1 MRCSDARR
9 LMSSY
14 LDAAVTRRELTAI
27 QEHMGS
33 CAECSARYLALQ
45 HTQRMVGA
53 LGRKPVPADLA
64 LRLRVAASQEVAN
77 GQRSRW
83 ETLRVRWENVFN
95 AVMVPATGGLV
106 TTMIMFGLLIS
117 FLMPGQ
123 FVYPN
128 DVPTTLYTPP
138 QLQSSPFQLV
148 MGSGRSEPLIVEAYV
163 GADGRVQ
170 DYRVLSGAEN
180 GNAVLS
186 ELKNMLIFA
195 TFRPATSFGRPTAGR
210 AILAFSKIQVKG

>member
-1 MRCSDARR
+1 MKCSDATR
-9 LMSSY
+9 LMSSC
-14 LDAAVTRRELTAI
+14 LDAAVTRSQLTAI
-27 QEHMGS
+27 QTHMDS
-33 CAECSARYLALQ
+33 CAECSIYYRALQ
-45 HTQRMVGA
+45 RNQKLVGA

-64 LRLRVAASQEVAN
+64 LRLRVAASQAVAST
-77 GQRSRW
+77 QRSRW
-83 ETLRVRWENVFN
+83 EMMRVRWENVFN

-106 TTMIMFGLLIS
+106 TTIIMFGLLIS

-128 DVPTTLYTPP
+128 DVPTTLFTPP
-138 QLQSSPFQLV
+138 QLQSSPFQLA
-148 MGSGRSEPLIVEAYV
+148 MDPGHSEPLIVEAYV

-170 DYRVLSGAEN
+170 DYRVLSGGEN
-180 GNAVLS
+180 DGEVLS

>member
-1 MRCSDARR
+1 MKCSDAKRF
-9 LMSSY
+9 MSSY
-14 LDAAVTRRELTAI
+14 LDAAVTRSQVTAI
-27 QEHMGS
+27 QEHMES
-33 CAECSARYLALQ
+33 CAACSTHYLGLQ
-45 HTQRMVGA
+45 RTQRAVGD
-53 LGRKPVPADLA
+53 LGRRPVPADLA
-64 LRLRVAASQEVAN
+64 LRLRVAASQEIASV
-77 GQRSRW
+77 QRWRW
-83 ETLRVRWENVFN
+83 EMLRVRWENVFN

-106 TTMIMFGLLIS
+106 TTIIMFGMLIS

-123 FVYPN
+123 IAGPN

-138 QLQSSPFQLV
+138 QLQSSPFQLA
-148 MGSGRSEPLIVEAYV
+148 MDPGHSEPLVVEAYV

-170 DYRVLSGAEN
+170 DYRVLSGGEN
-180 GNAVLS
+180 GSEVLS

>member
-1 MRCSDARR
+1 MKCLEAKQ

-14 LDAAVTRRELTAI
+14 LDLAVSRAKMSTL
-27 QEHMGS
+27 QSHMDSCRS
-33 CAECSARYLALQ
+33 CATHFVALQ
-45 HTQRMVGA
+45 RTRQSVA
-53 LGRKPVPADLA
+53 NLGRKPMPPDLA
-64 LRLRVAASQEVAN
+64 LRIRVALSQELSNA
-77 GQRSRW
+77 GPSRW
-83 ETLRVRWENVFN
+83 DALRVRWENVFN

-106 TTMIMFGLLIS
+106 TAIVMFGLLIN
-117 FLMPGQ
+117 FLVPSQIPGT
-123 FVYPN
+123 N

-138 QLQSSPFQLV
+138 QLQSTPFEV
-148 MGSGRSEPLIVEAYV
+148 AMDPTRSEPLIVEAYV

-170 DYRVLSGAEN
+170 DYRVLSGADN
-180 GNAVLS
+180 GGAVLS

>member
-1 MRCSDARR
+1 MKCSDATQ

-14 LDAAVTRRELTAI
+14 LDAAVTRCELTAV
-27 QEHMGS
+27 QEHIGS
-33 CAECSARYLALQ
+33 CVVCSTHYLELQ
-45 HTQRMVGA
+45 RTQRMLGS
-53 LGRKPVPADLA
+53 LGRKPLPPDLA
-64 LRLRVAASQEVAN
+64 LRIRVAVSRQIAG

-83 ETLRVRWENVFN
+83 EMLRVRWENVFN

-106 TTMIMFGLLIS
+106 TTIIMFGLLIS
-117 FLMPGQ
+117 FLKPGQ

-138 QLQSSPFQLV
+138 QLQSSPFQLAI
-148 MGSGRSEPLIVEAYV
+148 GPGRSEPLIVEAYV

-170 DYRVLSGAEN
+170 DYRVLSGGEN
-180 GNAVLS
+180 GSEVLS

>member
-1 MRCSDARR
+1 MKCSDATR

-14 LDAAVTRRELTAI
+14 LDAAVTRSELTAV
-27 QEHMGS
+27 QEHIAA
-33 CAECSARYLALQ
+33 CAPCSNHYLALQ
-45 HTQRMVGA
+45 RTKRMVGA
-53 LGRKPVPADLA
+53 LGRKPVPTDLA
-64 LRLRVAASQEVAN
+64 LRLRVVASQAIATA
-77 GQRSRW
+77 QRSRW
-83 ETLRVRWENVFN
+83 EMMRVRWENVFN

-106 TTMIMFGLLIS
+106 TTIIMFGLLIS

-138 QLQSSPFQLV
+138 QLQSSPFQLA
-148 MGSGRSEPLIVEAYV
+148 MDPRHSEPLIVEAYV

-170 DYRVLSGAEN
+170 DYQVLSGSEN
-180 GNAVLS
+180 GSEVLS

>member
-1 MRCSDARR
+1 MKCSDAKR

-14 LDAAVTRRELTAI
+14 LDAAVTRSELTAV
-27 QEHMGS
+27 QEHIAD
-33 CAECSARYLALQ
+33 CAACSNYYLALER
-45 HTQRMVGA
+45 TLRMVAA

-64 LRLRVAASQEVAN
+64 LCLRVVASQAIASTR
-77 GQRSRW
+77 RSRW
-83 ETLRVRWENVFN
+83 EMLRVRWENVFN

-106 TTMIMFGLLIS
+106 TTIIMFGLLIS

-138 QLQSSPFQLV
+138 QLQSSPFQLA
-148 MGSGRSEPLIVEAYV
+148 MDPGHSEPLIVEAYV

-170 DYRVLSGAEN
+170 DYRVLSGGEN
-180 GNAVLS
+180 GSQVLS

-210 AILAFSKIQVKG
+210 AILAFSKIQVRG

>member
-1 MRCSDARR
+1 MKCSDAKR

-14 LDAAVTRRELTAI
+14 LDAAVSRGELTAI
-27 QEHMGS
+27 QEHMNS
-33 CAECSARYLALQ
+33 CAACSDYYHALER
-45 HTQRMVGA
+45 TQKMLGA
-53 LGRKPVPADLA
+53 LGRKPVPADVA
-64 LRLRVAASQEVAN
+64 LRLRVVASQAIVST
-77 GQRSRW
+77 QRSRW
-83 ETLRVRWENVFN
+83 EMMRVRWENVFN

-106 TTMIMFGLLIS
+106 TTIIMFGLLIS

-138 QLQSSPFQLV
+138 QLQSSPFQLAMDPV
-148 MGSGRSEPLIVEAYV
+148 HAEPLIVEAYV

-170 DYRVLSGAEN
+170 DYRVLSGGEAGGE
-180 GNAVLS
+180 VLS

-195 TFRPATSFGRPTAGR
+195 TFRPATSFGSPTAGR